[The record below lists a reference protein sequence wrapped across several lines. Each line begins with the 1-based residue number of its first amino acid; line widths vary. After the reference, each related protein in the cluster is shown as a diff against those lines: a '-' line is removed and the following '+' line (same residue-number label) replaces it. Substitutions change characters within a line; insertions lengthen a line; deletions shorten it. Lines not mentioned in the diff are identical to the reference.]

1 MKNHMTVAEV
11 AAMHGVH
18 PKTVNYWINKGLIP
32 ATKIVRA
39 IVVSRSDAES
49 FERRPVGYPAG
60 RPRKEK

>member
-1 MKNHMTVAEV
+1 MKNPMTVAEV

-18 PKTVNYWINKGLIP
+18 PKTVNYWINKGQLP
-32 ATKIVRA
+32 ATKIGSTL
-39 IVVSRSDAES
+39 VVSRSEAES